1 MSLSYTLRESLSG
14 FRRTKL
20 SSLLSIITIAIS
32 LLLLGIFA
40 VLTIHATRFL
50 DEIRARVELEVFLE
64 EPVTRHEIDSL
75 RAVLTGIDGVGSV
88 VYVSKAEAA
97 AIFKKEFGEDI
108 MNVLDFNPL
117 PPSFKIGLAEGYRT
131 ATHAERLERRL
142 STLTGVESV
151 KYRKEYLEI
160 IDERARI
167 VHNISLGL
175 GVLVGLS
182 AIVLVSNTIRLAISA
197 KRQIIRTM
205 ELVGA
210 TRMFIRMPF
219 LLEGV
224 MQGILGGGM
233 AAGILYLLLSYAV
246 RIISAD
252 LPGLLRIE
260 PAYYGAVIAAGAV
273 LGWIGSTIAVM
284 RFIRPQGR

>member
-1 MSLSYTLRESLSG
+1 MSLSYTLRESVSG

-32 LLLLGIFA
+32 LLLLGVFA

-64 EPVTRHEIDSL
+64 EPITRHAIDSL
-75 RAVLTGIDGVGSV
+75 RSEISGLDGVGTV
-88 VYVSKAEAA
+88 TYISKAEAA

-108 MNVLDFNPL
+108 LGVLDFNPL

-131 ATHAERLERRL
+131 AAHAERLERRL

-151 KYRKEYLEI
+151 KYRKEFLEI

-175 GVLVGLS
+175 GLLVGLS
-182 AIVLVSNTIRLAISA
+182 AIVLVSNTIRMAISS

-210 TRMFIRMPF
+210 TRTFIRMPF
-219 LLEGV
+219 LLEGI
-224 MQGILGGGM
+224 MQGLLGGVM

-246 RIISAD
+246 RVISPD

-260 PAYYGAVIAAGAV
+260 TVYYVSVVIAGAL
-273 LGWIGSTIAVM
+273 LGWIGSSISVL
-284 RFIRPQGR
+284 RFIRPPGR

>member
-1 MSLSYTLRESLSG
+1 MSLSYTLRESVSG

-32 LLLLGIFA
+32 LLLLGVFA
-40 VLTIHATRFL
+40 VLTIHASRFL

-64 EPVTRHEIDSL
+64 EPITRHEIDSL
-75 RAVLTGIDGVGSV
+75 RTVITALDGVGAV
-88 VYVSKAEAA
+88 TYVSKAEAA

-108 MNVLDFNPL
+108 LSVLDFNPL

-131 ATHAERLERRL
+131 ATHAERLEQRL
-142 STLTGVESV
+142 ANLTGVESV
-151 KYRKEYLEI
+151 KYRKEFLEI

-182 AIVLVSNTIRLAISA
+182 AIILVSNTIRLAISA

-210 TRMFIRMPF
+210 TRTFIRLPF
-219 LLEGV
+219 LLEGM
-224 MQGILGGGM
+224 MQGILGGLL
-233 AAGILYLLLSYAV
+233 AAGVLYVLLAYAV
-246 RIISAD
+246 RVISPD

-260 PAYYGAVIAAGAV
+260 SVYYAAVVAAGAV
-273 LGWIGSTIAVM
+273 LGCIGSSISVL
-284 RFIRPQGR
+284 RFIRPSGR

>member
-1 MSLSYTLRESLSG
+1 MSLSYTLRESVSG

-20 SSLLSIITIAIS
+20 SSILSIITIAIS

-40 VLTIHATRFL
+40 VLTIHASRFL

-75 RAVLTGIDGVGSV
+75 RTVVSGIEGVGTV
-88 VYVSKAEAA
+88 TYISKADAA

-108 MNVLDFNPL
+108 LSVLDFNPL
-117 PPSFKIGLAEGYRT
+117 PPSFKIGLADGYRT
-131 ATHAERLERRL
+131 AAHAERLQHRL
-142 STLTGVESV
+142 ENLTGVESV
-151 KYRKEYLEI
+151 KYRKEFLEI

-182 AIVLVSNTIRLAISA
+182 AIILVSNTIRLAISA

-210 TRMFIRMPF
+210 TRMFIRLPF

-224 MQGILGGGM
+224 MQGILGGVV
-233 AAGILYLLLSYAV
+233 AAGVLYVLLAYAV
-246 RIISAD
+246 RVISPD
-252 LPGLLRIE
+252 LPALLRIE
-260 PAYYGAVIAAGAV
+260 TVYYAAVVLAGGL
-273 LGWIGSTIAVM
+273 LGWIGSSIAVL

>member
-1 MSLSYTLRESLSG
+1 
-14 FRRTKL
+14 
-20 SSLLSIITIAIS
+20 
-32 LLLLGIFA
+32 
-40 VLTIHATRFL
+40 
-50 DEIRARVELEVFLE
+50 
-64 EPVTRHEIDSL
+64 
-75 RAVLTGIDGVGSV
+75 
-88 VYVSKAEAA
+88 VYISKADAA

-108 MNVLDFNPL
+108 LSVLDFNPL

-131 ATHAERLERRL
+131 AVHAERLEHRL
-142 STLTGVESV
+142 ATLTGVESV
-151 KYRKEYLEI
+151 KYRKEFLEI

-219 LLEGV
+219 LLEGI
-224 MQGILGGGM
+224 MQGILGGAL

-246 RIISAD
+246 RIISPD

-260 PAYYGAVIAAGAV
+260 PVYYAAVVVAGAV
-273 LGWIGSTIAVM
+273 LGWIGSSISVLK
-284 RFIRPQGR
+284 FIRPQGR

>member
-1 MSLSYTLRESLSG
+1 M
-14 FRRTKL
+14 
-20 SSLLSIITIAIS
+20 
-32 LLLLGIFA
+32 
-40 VLTIHATRFL
+40 
-50 DEIRARVELEVFLE
+50 
-64 EPVTRHEIDSL
+64 
-75 RAVLTGIDGVGSV
+75 
-88 VYVSKAEAA
+88 
-97 AIFKKEFGEDI
+97 
-108 MNVLDFNPL
+108 
-117 PPSFKIGLAEGYRT
+117 
-131 ATHAERLERRL
+131 
-142 STLTGVESV
+142 ESV

-210 TRMFIRMPF
+210 TRMFIRTPF
-219 LLEGV
+219 LLEGI
-224 MQGILGGGM
+224 MQGILGGGL

-246 RIISAD
+246 RIISPD

-260 PAYYGAVIAAGAV
+260 PAYYGAVMLAGAL
-273 LGWIGSTIAVM
+273 LGWIGSTISVM
-284 RFIRPQGR
+284 RFIRPPGR

>member
-32 LLLLGIFA
+32 LLLLGVFA

-64 EPVTRHEIDSL
+64 EPITRHEIDSL
-75 RAVLTGIDGVGSV
+75 RAVVTGIDGVGSV
-88 VYVSKAEAA
+88 VYVSKADAA

-108 MNVLDFNPL
+108 MSVLEFNPL
-117 PPSFKIGLAEGYRT
+117 PPSFKIGLADGYRT
-131 ATHAERLERRL
+131 AANAERLERRL
-142 STLTGVESV
+142 ASLTGVESV
-151 KYRKEYLEI
+151 KYRKEFLEI

-219 LLEGV
+219 LLEGI
-224 MQGILGGGM
+224 MQGLLGGAL
-233 AAGILYLLLSYAV
+233 AAGILYLLLAYAV
-246 RIISAD
+246 RIVSPD

-260 PAYYGAVIAAGAV
+260 STYYAAVVVAGGV
-273 LGWIGSTIAVM
+273 LGWVGSSISVM

>member
-1 MSLSYTLRESLSG
+1 MSLSYTLRESVSG

-32 LLLLGIFA
+32 LLLLGVFA

-50 DEIRARVELEVFLE
+50 DEVRARVELEVFLE
-64 EPVTRHEIDSL
+64 EPITRHTIDSL
-75 RAVLTGIDGVGSV
+75 RTVITEFDGVGALT
-88 VYVSKAEAA
+88 YVSKAEAA

-108 MNVLDFNPL
+108 LSVLDFNPL
-117 PPSFKIGLAEGYRT
+117 PPSFKVGLAEGYRT

-151 KYRKEYLEI
+151 KYRKEFLEI

-167 VHNISLGL
+167 VHNVSLGL

-182 AIVLVSNTIRLAISA
+182 AIVLVSNTIRMAISA

-210 TRMFIRMPF
+210 TRTFIRMPF
-219 LLEGV
+219 LLEGI
-224 MQGILGGGM
+224 MQGLLGGVM
-233 AAGILYLLLSYAV
+233 AAGILYVLLAYAV
-246 RIISAD
+246 RVISPD

-260 PAYYGAVIAAGAV
+260 PVYYVSVVIAGGV
-273 LGWIGSTIAVM
+273 LGWIGSSISVL

>member
-1 MSLSYTLRESLSG
+1 MSLSYTLRESVSG

-20 SSLLSIITIAIS
+20 SSLLSIVTIAIS
-32 LLLLGIFA
+32 LLLLGVFA

-50 DEIRARVELEVFLE
+50 DEIRSRVELEVFLE
-64 EPVTRHEIDSL
+64 EPITRHEIDSL
-75 RAVLTGIDGVGSV
+75 RSVISGLDGVGTVS
-88 VYVSKAEAA
+88 YVSKTEAA

-108 MNVLDFNPL
+108 LSVLDFNPL

-142 STLTGVESV
+142 ATLTGVESV
-151 KYRKEYLEI
+151 KYRKEFLEI

-210 TRMFIRMPF
+210 TRTFIRMPF
-219 LLEGV
+219 LLEGI
-224 MQGILGGGM
+224 MQGLLGGLL
-233 AAGILYLLLSYAV
+233 AAAILYVLLAYAV
-246 RIISAD
+246 RVISPD
-252 LPGLLRIE
+252 LPGMLRIE
-260 PAYYGAVIAAGAV
+260 TAYYGSVVGAGGL
-273 LGWIGSTIAVM
+273 LGWIGSSISVL
-284 RFIRPQGR
+284 RFIRPHGR